1 MAKGVIEVADL
12 PDPVGKT
19 LSDITRP
26 NGLRVKKVSVPLK
39 ESSPLYLRLAP
50 TSRPMRLRF
59 A

>member
-26 NGLRVKKVSVPLK
+26 NGLRVKSFG
-39 ESSPLYLRLAP
+39 A
-50 TSRPMRLRF
+50 SRSHRRYI
-59 A
+59 